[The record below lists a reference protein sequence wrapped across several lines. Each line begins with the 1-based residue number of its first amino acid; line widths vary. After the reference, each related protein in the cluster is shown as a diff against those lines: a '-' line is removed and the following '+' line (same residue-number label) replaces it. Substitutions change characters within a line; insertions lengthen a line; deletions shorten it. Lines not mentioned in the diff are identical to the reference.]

1 MCFGQILTVFS
12 LIFQKHFSLTLHKRT
27 HVDKSKL
34 DFQCH
39 MCEYASYS
47 KRNLRGH
54 IQLKHSDKTKYKHVC
69 EYCGEKFLYPHLL
82 EAHHVIIPL
91 LFKSQSKSE
100 SKGWCIKFICDWAKY
115 RNGHSSK
122 SIQVIKLSFCQND
135 SREGGSFWRKD
146 SLITIILFELCL
158 FMIFSPVANL
168 MHHPLGFE
176 IK

>member
-1 MCFGQILTVFS
+1 MKYKENHVDKDGNS
-12 LIFQKHFSLTLHKRT
+12 LEITCDLCQENLPSPTHYRRHNIDKHKKYNMSRMKYKESYCCDECGKTFKKFFSLTLHKRT

-82 EAHHVIIPL
+82 DAHHVIIL
-91 LFKSQSKSE
+91 VL
-100 SKGWCIKFICDWAKY
+100 
-115 RNGHSSK
+115 
-122 SIQVIKLSFCQND
+122 
-135 SREGGSFWRKD
+135 
-146 SLITIILFELCL
+146 ELEQL
-158 FMIFSPVANL
+158 KI
-168 MHHPLGFE
+168 
-176 IK
+176 

>member
-12 LIFQKHFSLTLHKRT
+12 LIFQKFFSLTLHKRT

-39 MCEYASYS
+39 VCEYASYS
-47 KRNLRGH
+47 KKNLRGH

-91 LFKSQSKSE
+91 LFKSQSKLE
-100 SKGWCIKFICDWAKY
+100 SKQYLKSNESLELQKIQLTSYEILGNENLGWPHGLKFLLDKGGFISECIFIL
-115 RNGHSSK
+115 
-122 SIQVIKLSFCQND
+122 V
-135 SREGGSFWRKD
+135 
-146 SLITIILFELCL
+146 
-158 FMIFSPVANL
+158 
-168 MHHPLGFE
+168 
-176 IK
+176 